1 MQRDWEEASY
11 EWAVRGLAL
20 VAVLLLIAPTII
32 VVATSFTGGSTLKF
46 PPPSWSV
53 RWYLALADSPQI
65 IDAALFSLKA
75 AVIATLGTAIFGTLA
90 AVAIARSN
98 SGVARLLDAVF
109 MSPMVLPGIA
119 LGLALLML
127 LSVSGV
133 RLSIWTLAAG
143 HVVVCVPFVLRMV
156 GASMQQLSVSL
167 EESSA
172 SLGANRVYTFLHV
185 TLPLIKPGIFAGSF
199 IAFMSSFDNVPIS
212 LFLGDA
218 RNEVLPIHMWNILEG
233 SLDVRVAAVSGVLVA
248 FTVVAMILMERLAGV
263 SRQVR
268 SR

>member
-1 MQRDWEEASY
+1 MQRDWEGASY
-11 EWAVRGLAL
+11 ALTVRAL
-20 VAVLLLIAPTII
+20 TVVGVLLLIAPT
-32 VVATSFTGGSTLKF
+32 VVVVITSFTGAATLKF
-46 PPPSWSV
+46 PPPSYSV
-53 RWYLALADSPQI
+53 RWYVALADSQQI
-65 IDAALFSLKA
+65 IDAAVFSLKA
-75 AVIATLGTAIFGTLA
+75 AVIATIGTAVFGTLA

-98 SGVARLLDAVF
+98 SAVVRVLDAVF

-127 LSVSGV
+127 LSLANV

-143 HVVVCVPFVLRMV
+143 HIVVCVPFVLRMV
-156 GASMQQLSVSL
+156 GASLQQLSVSL

-172 SLGANRVYTFLHV
+172 SLGANRIYTFLHV
-185 TLPLIKPGIFAGSF
+185 TLPLIKRGIFAGGF

-233 SLDVRVAAVSGVLVA
+233 SLDVRVAAVSGLLVA
-248 FTVVAMILMERLAGV
+248 FTIVTMVIMERVAGV